1 MGMVAIHRD
10 TEIRS
15 VTMLGME
22 EIPYSGKNLE
32 KKRKE
37 LGLSRKDVSTGTGLS
52 ESSVYAY
59 ENETKDPTIPKI
71 NLIGAYFSKV
81 AKRKIRFACEWDTQI
96 VEEYGNF
103 DPAKADQAL
112 QQ

>member
-1 MGMVAIHRD
+1 MVATHSD

-15 VTMLGME
+15 GTMLGME

-32 KKRKE
+32 KKRNE
-37 LGLSRKDVSTGTGLS
+37 LGLSRKDVSDGTGIS
-52 ESSVYAY
+52 ESSIYGY
-59 ENETKDPTIPKI
+59 ETEGKSPTVPKL

-81 AKRKIRFACEWDTQI
+81 AKSKIRFTCEWDPLV

-112 QQ
+112 KQ